1 MKLTIVD
8 LRQISIE
15 FFLYNNNVCNN
26 AIDYSLRKKI
36 ECYNNLLTMLE
47 WKSWPLSE

>member
-15 FFLYNNNVCNN
+15 FFLYNIMYV
-26 AIDYSLRKKI
+26 IMQLTILYEKKI